1 VTCDRKFELWAVL
14 YMGVFYRIVEDK
26 GSNLFLIHNQL
37 YLVKIW
43 KKIEEGQIRSVATET
58 SFGLRSG

>member
-1 VTCDRKFELWAVL
+1 
-14 YMGVFYRIVEDK
+14 MGVFYRIVEDK

-58 SFGLRSG
+58 SFGLGSG